1 MIIEKWPAND
11 RYEMF
16 DFRFNT
22 LWFRNPGF
30 LRRLDLEK
38 MRRLMSLA
46 P

>member
-1 MIIEKWPAND
+1 
-11 RYEMF
+11 MF

-22 LWFRNPGF
+22 LWFRKPGF

-46 P
+46 L

>member
-1 MIIEKWPAND
+1 
-11 RYEMF
+11 MF

-22 LWFRNPGF
+22 LWFRNPRF

-46 P
+46 L